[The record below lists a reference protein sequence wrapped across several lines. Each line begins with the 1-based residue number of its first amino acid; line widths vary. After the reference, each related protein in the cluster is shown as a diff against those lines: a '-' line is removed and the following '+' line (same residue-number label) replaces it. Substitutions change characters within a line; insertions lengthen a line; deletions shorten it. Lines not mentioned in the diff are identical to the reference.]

1 MWEEREAKKPLRER
15 KPVPSAPV
23 EIPLGTSGRNID
35 AQNAL
40 AYEAYNENVLVP
52 CPNCT
57 RTFAEDRLVVHLR
70 SCTNKKP
77 SKPPPPK
84 NN

>member
-40 AYEAYNENVLVP
+40 AYEAYFLLEIIFNMDLLI
-52 CPNCT
+52 
-57 RTFAEDRLVVHLR
+57 F
-70 SCTNKKP
+70 STNK
-77 SKPPPPK
+77 
-84 NN
+84 